1 MKKIRLLIGLLC
13 SVLLVNAQSQNF
25 VVSGIVKDAET
36 DELLVF
42 ANIIQ
47 VGTENGISADID
59 GKFKLEITNRDY
71 NELEITFIGYEPK
84 RIKLDFKKEFYEILL
99 KQSQFE
105 IGIPIIPGNRI
116 YSMPHDVNGKLLNR
130 STPTTILSQKDLER
144 NDRFS
149 FSPVLNLAP
158 GVFMQNGTLNTNRIS
173 IRGIGARTPFSTSKI
188 RAYLNEIPLTS
199 GDGETTIEDFD
210 LSLFEKVE
218 INKGGGDV
226 QHGASLGGTI
236 LMKTYQRYSVK
247 DNFQSQTQFG
257 SFNTISTTNQVTK
270 QHGYGWLNLRHTL
283 LSSDGYRDNNAS
295 SRQNFSLLSKFDAF
309 SFADV
314 YLLANY
320 TNAKAE
326 IPSSLDSA
334 TFVNSPESAAVNWAS
349 VNGNEDYDKG
359 TFGLSFHRD
368 LYGED
373 INAVWK
379 IDGSIFYNFRNN
391 DEIRPFNTLAE
402 SSDMR
407 GFRAKGTYRKSF
419 NDHVLEVVAGTE
431 VFDENYDWQ
440 TFVNNSTQLLSD
452 NIENRFYYNAFT
464 QADLKLWNGITINAG
479 LNYNDTNYGLTDLF
493 NPDSTNVS
501 GSYEFEPT
509 FSPRLGFVLEPHF
522 SDKFGEAVIYIN
534 AGHGFSPPTVAETL
548 TPDGQVNPNI
558 QPETGWTY
566 EVGSRGF
573 LWELPNTHQ
582 VYGIYYDFS
591 IYRMDVENL
600 LITTNLGNGTFF
612 NMNAGNTKH
621 DGFEG
626 LVKISPFAKDNYAAH
641 FTVAYTFSNY
651 TFETFNDG
659 NFDYSG
665 NELTG
670 IPSNT
675 LQTVLDFDYEIK
687 ENIQLYGSVQYQF
700 VDAMPINDA
709 NTVYSDSYQ
718 VTNSK
723 LGLRI
728 GFNSV
733 FLNFYGGL
741 NNIFDE
747 RYASMLAVN
756 ARSFGGSAPRYFYP
770 GLPRH
775 AFGGLSIKWN
785 FEFSSA
791 RFL

>member
-1 MKKIRLLIGLLC
+1 MKKIRLIILLWC
-13 SVLLVNAQSQNF
+13 SILFVNVQAQVF
-25 VVSGIVKDAET
+25 VVSGQVKDAAT
-36 DELLVF
+36 GELLVF
-42 ANIIQ
+42 ANILQI
-47 VGTENGISADID
+47 GTQNGTTADID
-59 GKFKLEITNRDY
+59 GKFQLEISNESYD
-71 NELEITFIGYEPK
+71 ELEISFIGYESK
-84 RIKLDFKKEFYEILL
+84 RIKLDFKKTYYDILL
-99 KQSQFE
+99 KQQTIE
-105 IGIPIIPGNRI
+105 VDLPIIPGYRI
-116 YSMPHDVNGKLLNR
+116 WRQPHDINGKLLNR
-130 STPTTILSQKDLER
+130 STPTTILSQSDLER
-144 NDRFS
+144 NDGFS
-149 FSPVLNLAP
+149 FAPVLNLAP

-173 IRGIGARTPFSTSKI
+173 IRGIGARSPFSTSKI

-226 QHGASLGGTI
+226 QYGASLGGTI
-236 LMKTYQRYSVK
+236 LMKTYQRYAVK
-247 DNFQSQTQFG
+247 DNFKSQTQFG
-257 SFNTISTTNQVTK
+257 SFNTISTTNQLMK
-270 QHGYGWLNLRHTL
+270 KHDYGWVNIRHTL
-283 LSSDGYRDNNAS
+283 LNSDGYRDNNESA
-295 SRQNFSLLSKFDAF
+295 RQNFSLLSKFDAF
-309 SFADV
+309 SFVDL
-314 YLLANY
+314 YFLANY

-326 IPSSLDSA
+326 IPSSLDSL
-334 TFVNSPESAAVNWAS
+334 TFVNSPEAAAANWAN

-359 TFGLSFHRD
+359 TFGLSFHKE

-373 INAVWK
+373 YNSVWK
-379 IDGSIFYNFRNN
+379 VDGSIFYNFRNN

-407 GFRAKGTYRKSF
+407 GFRAKGTYEGRF
-419 NDHVLEVVAGTE
+419 NNQLLQVVFGTE
-431 VFDENYDWQ
+431 LFDENYDWQ

-452 NIENRFYYNAFT
+452 NVENRFYYNIFT

-479 LNYNDTNYGLTDLF
+479 LNYNETQYELTDLF

-501 GSYEFEPT
+501 GSYDFGATFSPRIGFVIEPT
-509 FSPRLGFVLEPHF
+509 FSEEL
-522 SDKFGEAVIYIN
+522 GEAILYIN

-573 LWELPNTHQ
+573 LWELSNTPQ
-582 VYGIYYDFS
+582 CYAIYYDFS

-600 LITTNLGNGTFF
+600 LITTNLGNGAFF
-612 NMNAGNTKH
+612 NTNAGKTQH

-626 LVKISPFAKDNYAAH
+626 LVKVSPFSKDDYAVH
-641 FTVAYTFSNY
+641 FTAAYTFSNY
-651 TFETFNDG
+651 TFEEFNDG
-659 NFDYSG
+659 NFDYAG

-675 LQTVLDFDYEIK
+675 LQTIIDFDYNIK
-687 ENIQLYGSVQYQF
+687 DNIELYGNLQYQY

-709 NTVYSDSYQ
+709 NTVYSERYQ

-728 GFNSV
+728 SFNSV
-733 FLNFYGGL
+733 FLNFYGSV

-747 RYASMLAVN
+747 QYASMLAVN
-756 ARSFGGSAPRYFYP
+756 ARSFGGTAPRYFYP

-775 AFGGLSIKWN
+775 FFGGLSVRWN
-785 FEFSSA
+785 F
-791 RFL
+791 